1 MAPASVLG
9 ALRAQGRLRRAL
21 EGWRQ
26 LLEAGC
32 DEATDSLSTMPS
44 SCAAWTASIVSH
56 AASEASAPGN
66 ALKGLRRRRCRSLTA
81 LCVSVLGSQAA
92 RVSKLRAPCGNNN
105 LSRLQIHQLWWE
117 SVGSTHHVPAA
128 PRSAHY
134 APLSLAHV
142 SASSGK
148 CSLPPKAVCHLA
160 GTAAAA
166 HIPL

>member
-32 DEATDSLSTMPS
+32 DEAPSTDSLSTMPS

-92 RVSKLRAPCGNNN
+92 RVSKLRAPCGGGTAIASRIDA
-105 LSRLQIHQLWWE
+105 SRLDAFQMTLRH
-117 SVGSTHHVPAA
+117 
-128 PRSAHY
+128 AHSHRLRLNTFQMTLRRLQ
-134 APLSLAHV
+134 AEV
-142 SASSGK
+142 E
-148 CSLPPKAVCHLA
+148 A
-160 GTAAAA
+160 GGWS
-166 HIPL
+166 HEDG

>member
-81 LCVSVLGSQAA
+81 LCVRVLGSQAA
-92 RVSKLRAPCGNNN
+92 RVSKLRAPCGGRTAIA
-105 LSRLQIHQLWWE
+105 SRLDTSRLDAFQMTLRRLQAE
-117 SVGSTHHVPAA
+117 VE
-128 PRSAHY
+128 
-134 APLSLAHV
+134 
-142 SASSGK
+142 
-148 CSLPPKAVCHLA
+148 A
-160 GTAAAA
+160 GGWSHEAG
-166 HIPL
+166 